1 MGLIRRAF
9 KKKGTKSLTIADLQK
24 SEKKRKAKEGRKIK
38 FKLFTERALA
48 FGKKS
53 GVFAVKT
60 GKALAKGVSDVA
72 ERQEAFASGTKP
84 KKRKTTKRKTRKS
97 KRK

>member
-24 SEKKRKAKEGRKIK
+24 SEKKRTAKEARKIK
-38 FKLFTERALA
+38 FKKFTEKALA

-53 GVFAVKT
+53 GVFAVKAS
-60 GKALAKGVSDVA
+60 KALGKGISDVA
-72 ERQEAFASGTKP
+72 ERQESFASGTKP
-84 KKRKTTKRKTRKS
+84 KKRKTTKRKSKS